1 MDIHEFYRL
10 AMLPGS
16 TQFEYMDTPVTSGY
30 VVGGACPTVTVP
42 TTSIYDAYRDYLHLS
57 HVTGIV
63 GTWRDPN
70 TGLLDI
76 DAVTIVHD
84 YYTALALS
92 VARGETAFYH
102 IDTDTTYYT
111 ADAVLAA

>member
-30 VVGGACPTVTVP
+30 AVGGACPTVTVP
-42 TTSIYDAYRDYLHLS
+42 ATSIHAAYSDYIRLS
-57 HVTGIV
+57 RHTGIV
-63 GTWRDPN
+63 GTWFDPD
-70 TGLLDI
+70 THCLDI